1 MGKSYFLHCP
11 KTGGRYVTEN
21 VVNVFR
27 PDLASKNIAPS
38 QYLAFGHNAWKPVID
53 NPDMFIFSIFREPI
67 KRIVSHYVYFYTD
80 HRAELCTKEKM
91 FAALEADVLDSKR
104 IVNYQSQFILDD
116 SGEFYGTPST
126 PITLDKDLLFQRL
139 SRIDMPIRTESL
151 SKEVCNNILLKIYDV
166 AGVTPVDTSLLPHV
180 QKPEYTSEL
189 SKNLYESL
197 TAKEKERL
205 LELNYMDAEVY
216 ESIK

>member
-1 MGKSYFLHCP
+1 
-11 KTGGRYVTEN
+11 
-21 VVNVFR
+21 
-27 PDLASKNIAPS
+27 
-38 QYLAFGHNAWKPVID
+38 
-53 NPDMFIFSIFREPI
+53 MFE
-67 KRIVSHYVYFYTD
+67 
-80 HRAELCTKEKM
+80 
-91 FAALEADVLDSKR
+91 ALEADAIESKR

-116 SGEFYGTPST
+116 SGEFYGTPSS
-126 PITLDKDLLFQRL
+126 PIALDKEILFQRL
-139 SRIDMPIRTESL
+139 ARIDMPIRTESL
-151 SKEVCNNILLKIYDV
+151 SKEICNNILLKLYDV
-166 AGVTPVDTSLLPHV
+166 AGLSPIDVSVLPHI

>member
-1 MGKSYFLHCP
+1 
-11 KTGGRYVTEN
+11 
-21 VVNVFR
+21 
-27 PDLASKNIAPS
+27 
-38 QYLAFGHNAWKPVID
+38 
-53 NPDMFIFSIFREPI
+53 
-67 KRIVSHYVYFYTD
+67 
-80 HRAELCTKEKM
+80 M

-166 AGVTPVDTSLLPHV
+166 AGVTPVDTSLLPHI

-197 TAKEKERL
+197 TTKEKERL